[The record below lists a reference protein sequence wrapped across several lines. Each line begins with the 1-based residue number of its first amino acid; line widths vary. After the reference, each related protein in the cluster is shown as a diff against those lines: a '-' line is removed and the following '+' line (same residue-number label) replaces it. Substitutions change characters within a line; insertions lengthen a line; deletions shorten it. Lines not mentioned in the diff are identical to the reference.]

1 MNNHQDNQER
11 SSLHGQWSSR
21 LTFILAVTGSA
32 IGLGNIWK
40 FPYIAGENGG
50 GAFVLIYLVCIFIIG
65 FPIMVSEIMLGRRG
79 RRNPI
84 TSMKILGQEEQGN
97 EAWKYVGLI
106 GLMAGFI
113 ILSYYSVIAGWT
125 LHYFKLSVFGELSN
139 LDNETA
145 QSVFAKL
152 TASASTQLIYHTG
165 FMIITIAIIAKG
177 IKNGLERAV
186 KLMMPGL
193 LLILIILLLYSIFQG
208 DFMAGVNFLLVPDF
222 SKVTSQS
229 ILAAM
234 GQAFFTL
241 SLGMGCIV
249 MYGAYLPKK
258 ESIVGTTT
266 AIIFCDTMIAL
277 LAGMVIF
284 PIVFQFGLEPTDG
297 PGLIFLTLP
306 LAFNEITG
314 GYLFSGLFFILLGFA
329 AITSALSLLEPSVAW
344 MIENKNY
351 SRNKSAFIIG
361 ILIWLLGF
369 LSIFSFNVLSELTF
383 WKGTLFD
390 NFDYIA
396 SNIMLPLSGLLFTI
410 FASWVM
416 KRKHSMD
423 ELSDIPINL
432 YRLWRFSARYIAPIG
447 VILVFLNAI
456 GII

>member
-145 QSVFAKL
+145 QSVFGKL

-284 PIVFQFGLEPTDG
+284 PIVFQFGLKPTDG

-423 ELSDIPINL
+423 ELSDIPSNV

>member
-1 MNNHQDNQER
+1 MNNHQGNQER
-11 SSLHGQWSSR
+11 FSLHGQWSSR
-21 LTFILAVTGSA
+21 MTFILAVTGSA

-40 FPYIAGENGG
+40 FPYIAGDNGG
-50 GAFVLIYLVCIFIIG
+50 GAFVLIYLICIFVIG
-65 FPIMVSEIMLGRRG
+65 FPIMVSEIMIGRKG

-84 TSMKILGQEEQGN
+84 TSMKILGLEEQGSEN
-97 EAWKYVGLI
+97 WKWVGLI

-125 LHYFKLSVFGELSN
+125 LHYFKMSLLGELSN
-139 LDNETA
+139 LDSE
-145 QSVFAKL
+145 SVQTIFGEL
-152 TASASTQLIYHTG
+152 TGSATTQLLYHTA
-165 FMIITIAIIAKG
+165 FMTITVAIIAKG
-177 IKNGLERAV
+177 IKDGLERAV

-193 LLILIILLLYSIFQG
+193 LFILIVLLFYSILQG
-208 DFMAGVNFLLVPDF
+208 DFMAGVNFLLMPDF
-222 SKVTSQS
+222 TKITSQS
-229 ILAAM
+229 VLAAM

-249 MYGAYLPKK
+249 MYGAYLPKN
-258 ESIVGTTT
+258 ESIIGTTT
-266 AIIFCDTMIAL
+266 TIIFCDTIIAL

-284 PIVFQFGLEPTDG
+284 PIVFQFGLKPTDG

-314 GYLFSGLFFILLGFA
+314 GYIFSGLFFILLAFA

-351 SRNKSAFIIG
+351 SRGKSALIIG
-361 ILIWLLGF
+361 VLIWLLGF
-369 LSIFSFNVLSELTF
+369 LSIFSFNILSGFTF

-390 NFDYIA
+390 NFDYLA
-396 SNIMLPLSGLLFTI
+396 SNILLPLSGLLFTI
-410 FASWVM
+410 FASWIM
-416 KRKHSMD
+416 KKENSIE
-423 ELSDIPINL
+423 ELSDVSRRV
-432 YRLWRFSARYIAPIG
+432 YKLWRFGARYIAPIG

>member
-21 LTFILAVTGSA
+21 FTFILAVTGSA

-125 LHYFKLSVFGELSN
+125 LHYFKLSIFGELSN

-145 QSVFAKL
+145 QSVFGQL
-152 TASASTQLIYHTG
+152 TASAYTQLIYHTG

-284 PIVFQFGLEPTDG
+284 PIVFQFGLKPTDG

-432 YRLWRFSARYIAPIG
+432 YRLWRFGARYIAPIG

>member
-145 QSVFAKL
+145 QSVFGQL

-351 SRNKSAFIIG
+351 SRSKSAIIIG

-416 KRKHSMD
+416 KRKNSMD

-432 YRLWRFSARYIAPIG
+432 YRLWRFGARYIAPIG

>member
-1 MNNHQDNQER
+1 MNNHQGNQER
-11 SSLHGQWSSR
+11 FSLHGQWSSR
-21 LTFILAVTGSA
+21 MTFILAVTGSA

-50 GAFVLIYLVCIFIIG
+50 GAFVLIYLICIFVIG
-65 FPIMVSEIMLGRRG
+65 FPIMVSEIMIGRKG

-84 TSMKILGQEEQGN
+84 TSMKILGLEEQGSEN
-97 EAWKYVGLI
+97 WKWVGLI

-125 LHYFKLSVFGELSN
+125 LHYFKMSLLGDLSN
-139 LDNETA
+139 LDSESA
-145 QSVFAKL
+145 QIIFGEL
-152 TASASTQLIYHTG
+152 TGSAVTQLMYHTV
-165 FMIITIAIIAKG
+165 FMAITVAIIAKG
-177 IKNGLERAV
+177 IKDGLERAV

-193 LLILIILLLYSIFQG
+193 LFILIVLLFYSILQG
-208 DFMAGVNFLLVPDF
+208 DFMAGVNFLLMPDF
-222 SKVTSQS
+222 TKITSQS
-229 ILAAM
+229 VLAAM

-249 MYGAYLPKK
+249 MYGAYLPKN
-258 ESIVGTTT
+258 ESIIGTTT
-266 AIIFCDTMIAL
+266 TIIFCDTIIAL
-277 LAGMVIF
+277 LAGLVIF
-284 PIVFQFGLEPTDG
+284 PIVFQFGLKPTDG

-314 GYLFSGLFFILLGFA
+314 GYIFSGLFFILLAFA

-351 SRNKSAFIIG
+351 SRGKSALIIG
-361 ILIWLLGF
+361 VLIWLLGF
-369 LSIFSFNVLSELTF
+369 LSIFSFNILSGFTF

-390 NFDYIA
+390 NFDYLA
-396 SNIMLPLSGLLFTI
+396 SNILLPLSGLLFTI
-410 FASWVM
+410 FASWIM
-416 KRKHSMD
+416 KKENSIE
-423 ELSDIPINL
+423 ELSDVSRRV
-432 YRLWRFSARYIAPIG
+432 YKLWRFGARYIAPIG

>member
-21 LTFILAVTGSA
+21 LPFILAVTGSA

-145 QSVFAKL
+145 QSVFGKL

-241 SLGMGCIV
+241 SLGMGCIG

-284 PIVFQFGLEPTDG
+284 PIVFQFGLKPTDG

>member
-145 QSVFAKL
+145 QSVFGQL

-222 SKVTSQS
+222 SKVTSES

-284 PIVFQFGLEPTDG
+284 PIVFQFGLKPTDG

-432 YRLWRFSARYIAPIG
+432 YRLWRFGARYIAPIG

>member
-1 MNNHQDNQER
+1 MNNHQGNQER
-11 SSLHGQWSSR
+11 FSLHGQWSSR
-21 LTFILAVTGSA
+21 MTFILAVTGSA

-40 FPYIAGENGG
+40 FPYIAGDNGG
-50 GAFVLIYLVCIFIIG
+50 GAFVLIYLICIFVIG
-65 FPIMVSEIMLGRRG
+65 FPIMVSEIMIGRKG

-84 TSMKILGQEEQGN
+84 TSMKILGLEEQGSEN
-97 EAWKYVGLI
+97 WKWVGLI

-125 LHYFKLSVFGELSN
+125 LHYFKMSLLGELSN
-139 LDNETA
+139 LDSE
-145 QSVFAKL
+145 SVQTIFGEL
-152 TASASTQLIYHTG
+152 TGSAVTQLMYHTV
-165 FMIITIAIIAKG
+165 FMAITIAIIAKG
-177 IKNGLERAV
+177 IKDGLERAV

-193 LLILIILLLYSIFQG
+193 LFILIVLLFYSILQG
-208 DFMAGVNFLLVPDF
+208 DFMAGVNFLLMPDF
-222 SKVTSQS
+222 TKITSQS
-229 ILAAM
+229 VLAAM

-249 MYGAYLPKK
+249 MYGAYLPKN
-258 ESIVGTTT
+258 ESIIGTTT
-266 AIIFCDTMIAL
+266 TIIFCDTIIAL

-284 PIVFQFGLEPTDG
+284 PIVFQFGLKPTDG

-314 GYLFSGLFFILLGFA
+314 GYIFSGLFFILLAFA

-351 SRNKSAFIIG
+351 SRGKSALIIG
-361 ILIWLLGF
+361 VLIWLLGF
-369 LSIFSFNVLSELTF
+369 LSIFSFNILSGFTF

-390 NFDYIA
+390 NFDYLA
-396 SNIMLPLSGLLFTI
+396 SNILLPLSGLLFTI
-410 FASWVM
+410 FASWIM
-416 KRKHSMD
+416 KKENSIE
-423 ELSDIPINL
+423 ELSDVSRRV
-432 YRLWRFSARYIAPIG
+432 YKLWRFGARYIAPIG

>member
-145 QSVFAKL
+145 QSVFGQL

>member
-145 QSVFAKL
+145 QSVFGQL

-208 DFMAGVNFLLVPDF
+208 DFMAGVNFLLIPDF

-249 MYGAYLPKK
+249 MYGAYLPKN

-284 PIVFQFGLEPTDG
+284 PIVFQFGLKPTDG

-432 YRLWRFSARYIAPIG
+432 YRLWRFGARYIAPIG

>member
-125 LHYFKLSVFGELSN
+125 LHYFKLSIFGELSN

-145 QSVFAKL
+145 QSVFGQL
-152 TASASTQLIYHTG
+152 TASASTQLIYHSG

-249 MYGAYLPKK
+249 MYGAYLPKN

-284 PIVFQFGLEPTDG
+284 PIVFQFGLKPTDG

-344 MIENKNY
+344 MIENK
-351 SRNKSAFIIG
+351 
-361 ILIWLLGF
+361 
-369 LSIFSFNVLSELTF
+369 T
-383 WKGTLFD
+383 
-390 NFDYIA
+390 IA
-396 SNIMLPLSGLLFTI
+396 
-410 FASWVM
+410 
-416 KRKHSMD
+416 
-423 ELSDIPINL
+423 EINL
-432 YRLWRFSARYIAPIG
+432 HSSLAF
-447 VILVFLNAI
+447 
-456 GII
+456 

>member
-125 LHYFKLSVFGELSN
+125 LHYFKLSIFGELSN

-145 QSVFAKL
+145 QSVFGQL

-284 PIVFQFGLEPTDG
+284 PIVFQFGLKPTDG

-432 YRLWRFSARYIAPIG
+432 YRLWRFGARYIAPIG

>member
-186 KLMMPGL
+186 NLMMPGL

-284 PIVFQFGLEPTDG
+284 PIVFQFGLKPTDG

-314 GYLFSGLFFILLGFA
+314 GYLFSTLFFILLGFA

>member
-1 MNNHQDNQER
+1 MNNHQGNQER
-11 SSLHGQWSSR
+11 FSLHGQWSSR
-21 LTFILAVTGSA
+21 MTFILAVTGSA

-40 FPYIAGENGG
+40 FPYIAGDNGG
-50 GAFVLIYLVCIFIIG
+50 GAFVLIYLICIFVIG
-65 FPIMVSEIMLGRRG
+65 FPIMVSEIMIGRKG

-84 TSMKILGQEEQGN
+84 TSMKILGLEEQGSEN
-97 EAWKYVGLI
+97 WKWVGLI

-125 LHYFKLSVFGELSN
+125 LHYFKMSLLGDLSN
-139 LDNETA
+139 LDSESA
-145 QSVFAKL
+145 QIIFGEL
-152 TASASTQLIYHTG
+152 TGSAVTQLMYHTV
-165 FMIITIAIIAKG
+165 FMAITVAIIAKG
-177 IKNGLERAV
+177 IKDGLERAV

-193 LLILIILLLYSIFQG
+193 LFILIVLLFYSILQG
-208 DFMAGVNFLLVPDF
+208 DFMAGVNFLLMPDF
-222 SKVTSQS
+222 TKITSQS
-229 ILAAM
+229 VLAAM

-249 MYGAYLPKK
+249 MYGAYLPKN
-258 ESIVGTTT
+258 ESIIGTTT
-266 AIIFCDTMIAL
+266 TIIFCDTMIAL

-284 PIVFQFGLEPTDG
+284 PIVFQFGLKPTDG

-314 GYLFSGLFFILLGFA
+314 GYIFSGLFFILLAFA

-351 SRNKSAFIIG
+351 SRGKSALIIG
-361 ILIWLLGF
+361 VLIWLLGF
-369 LSIFSFNVLSELTF
+369 LSIFSFNILSGFTF

-390 NFDYIA
+390 NFDYLA
-396 SNIMLPLSGLLFTI
+396 SNILLPLSGLLFTI
-410 FASWVM
+410 FASWIM
-416 KRKHSMD
+416 KKENSIE
-423 ELSDIPINL
+423 ELSDVSRRV
-432 YRLWRFSARYIAPIG
+432 YKLWRFGARYIAPIG